1 MSLFDAMRTGV
12 SGMNAQ
18 SSRISSVAENIAN
31 SSTTGYKRSSV
42 EFETILVDGTTREYR
57 SGGVAPHS
65 RYHLSQQGSI
75 QVTSDVTDLAIQG
88 NGFFVVTNTSGA
100 QLLTRAGSFVPD
112 DQGRLV
118 NTGGYYLMGY
128 DMTTGAPTNGSADLT
143 VVQLNQAALVA
154 NPTTFGRFAA
164 NLPSQANVVAAADL
178 PSANA
183 ATAKYTAKSS
193 LVAYD
198 NLGAPVTLDV
208 YMTKTGPNTW
218 EAAVYNRADAA
229 TGGGFPYASASLTT
243 STLAFSATDGKLTSP
258 PSLTVAVPGGQST
271 TIDISKTTQLAASYS
286 VADQTLN
293 GNAPSQ
299 IDRIEIGT
307 DGTLATVYRDGTRI
321 ESFRIPLG
329 NVVSPDRLTNL
340 DGNAFAESLDS
351 GGIVV
356 GLANQANLGK
366 IISSSLENSTVDL
379 GNELTRMIEAQRG
392 YTANSKVFQSSAEL
406 LDVLIKLPI

>member
-1 MSLFDAMRTGV
+1 
-12 SGMNAQ
+12 
-18 SSRISSVAENIAN
+18 
-31 SSTTGYKRSSV
+31 
-42 EFETILVDGTTREYR
+42 
-57 SGGVAPHS
+57 
-65 RYHLSQQGSI
+65 
-75 QVTSDVTDLAIQG
+75 
-88 NGFFVVTNTSGA
+88 
-100 QLLTRAGSFVPD
+100 
-112 DQGRLV
+112 
-118 NTGGYYLMGY
+118 
-128 DMTTGAPTNGSADLT
+128 MTTGAPTNGSADLT

-164 NLPSQANVVAAADL
+164 NLPSQANAVAAADL

-258 PSLTVAVPGGQST
+258 PSLTVAIPGGQST

-307 DGTLATVYRDGTRI
+307 DGTLATIYRDGTRI